1 MRVVAADPE
10 QVEGLAVYLE
20 GRHELA
26 GCEMEQ
32 LGNC

>member
-1 MRVVAADPE
+1 MRVVAADLE

-20 GRHELA
+20 GHHELA
-26 GCEMEQ
+26 ECGMEQ